1 LDPLGGIDGGGMSGA
16 HNGVPGSAP
25 SSMASSPSS
34 GATAVSA
41 AITRAQV
48 EDFLFE
54 EAALLDA
61 WRLDDWLA
69 MLTEDAVY
77 RVPSNDAPDSVPG
90 QALFMVADDARRIK
104 ERVLRLQDRN
114 AHAEFPHSRT
124 RRMVS
129 NVRIVRPGEPGAVA
143 NAGVAGHAELQVQ
156 ANFVG
161 QYRHVLRATPAGLRI
176 AQRVAVLDAH
186 ELGDMGLLSFI
197 L

>member
-1 LDPLGGIDGGGMSGA
+1 MSD
-16 HNGVPGSAP
+16 
-25 SSMASSPSS
+25 
-34 GATAVSA
+34 
-41 AITRAQV
+41 ITRAQV

-61 WRLDDWLA
+61 WKLDDWLA
-69 MLTEDAVY
+69 LLTEDAVY

-90 QALFMVADDARRIK
+90 QALYMVADDARRIK

-124 RRMVS
+124 RRLVS
-129 NVRIVRPGEPGAVA
+129 NVRIVPSGATAAA
-143 NAGVAGHAELQVQ
+143 NELEVQ
-156 ANFVG
+156 ANFVVYRHRVGGDVRCYVG